1 MSVCK
6 SKTFNCINDALKAEL
21 PCDKKSCR
29 YWIDYSKDMNCTHI
43 AIKNNGAMKLHQIGR
58 RLKLTAARIKQI
70 ETSTLKKIFK
80 KTNKESFLSKDD
92 K

>member
-6 SKTFNCINDALKAEL
+6 IKKFDCVNKVSETEQ

-58 RLKLTAARIKQI
+58 RLKLTASRIKQI
-70 ETSTLKKIFK
+70 EIDTLKKILK
-80 KTNKESFLSKDD
+80 KANKESFLAKDD